1 MLIGLRSIAE
11 NLVLGREPRSG
22 PLLRVREQRRIARA
36 ALEELEL
43 DVDIDLP
50 VQALPPALQQLV
62 AISRAIAA
70 EPRILV
76 LDEATA
82 ALDDPDVERLGRLLR
97 RLQAKGIPI
106 LFVTHLLDEVLA
118 LADTVTVLRDGQVA
132 LQGPVAEQS
141 GDTVIRAIVGRS
153 LESQPTRA
161 RAPSVDGG
169 GLEVES
175 LRTDNVA
182 SISFSVRPGDNALLL
197 ALGLL
202 VLFFASQ
209 NDRFV
214 SFDNFRLVALQVSI
228 MGIVSVPLA
237 LLLISGGIDLSVGSI
252 IGLGG
257 MTSASLLHSGAPVTV
272 AVLAGILAGA
282 AVGVANGGLSI
293 FTKLSPIVVTLGAL
307 AAVRGLTFYISA
319 VPIFG
324 FPDSF
329 TNLGSGRILG
339 VPILVLIAA
348 GVFVI
353 GYVFLNRTP
362 WGQHVYAFGVNS
374 EAARLAGIS
383 TRVLPFM
390 LYVATGAAAGLGGSL
405 LVARLNSA
413 TPGTLGLAFE
423 IDVLTAILL
432 GGVAFGGCRGRLSG
446 ALVGVVFLGVLSN
459 GLVLLDVRSF
469 TQTLLKGI
477 ALVAAA
483 GLATLVGR
491 LETRA
496 ALAARSAASVGEQG
510 R

>member
-1 MLIGLRSIAE
+1 MGISPADPAAPAWTFSGG
-11 NLVLGREPRSG
+11 NQQKLVVGRWLSG
-22 PLLRVREQRRIARA
+22 GGQIRL
-36 ALEELEL
+36 
-43 DVDIDLP
+43 
-50 VQALPPALQQLV
+50 
-62 AISRAIAA
+62 
-70 EPRILV
+70 LV
-76 LDEATA
+76 LDEPTA
-82 ALDDPDVERLGRLLR
+82 GVDVGARADVYRSLRALAARGLAVLISSSEPEEMRSIADRVIVLHKGEAVGELAAGAINDHALLTLAHHSISGGALR
-97 RLQAKGIPI
+97 R
-106 LFVTHLLDEVLA
+106 VCLLV
-118 LADTVTVLRDGQVA
+118 
-132 LQGPVAEQS
+132 
-141 GDTVIRAIVGRS
+141 
-153 LESQPTRA
+153 
-161 RAPSVDGG
+161 
-169 GLEVES
+169 
-175 LRTDNVA
+175 
-182 SISFSVRPGDNALLL
+182 DNALLL

-257 MTSASLLHSGAPVTV
+257 MTSASLLDSGTPVTV

-282 AVGVANGGLSI
+282 AVGVANGALSI

-390 LYVATGAAAGLGGSL
+390 LYVATGAAAGLGDSL

-432 GGVAFGGCRGRLSG
+432 GGVAFGGGRGRLSG
-446 ALVGVVFLGVLSN
+446 VLVGVVFLGVLSN

>member
-1 MLIGLRSIAE
+1 MLR
-11 NLVLGREPRSG
+11 
-22 PLLRVREQRRIARA
+22 RVR
-36 ALEELEL
+36 L
-43 DVDIDLP
+43 
-50 VQALPPALQQLV
+50 LV
-62 AISRAIAA
+62 
-70 EPRILV
+70 
-76 LDEATA
+76 
-82 ALDDPDVERLGRLLR
+82 
-97 RLQAKGIPI
+97 
-106 LFVTHLLDEVLA
+106 
-118 LADTVTVLRDGQVA
+118 
-132 LQGPVAEQS
+132 
-141 GDTVIRAIVGRS
+141 
-153 LESQPTRA
+153 
-161 RAPSVDGG
+161 
-169 GLEVES
+169 
-175 LRTDNVA
+175 
-182 SISFSVRPGDNALLL
+182 DNALLL

-257 MTSASLLHSGAPVTV
+257 MTSASLLDSGTPVAV
-272 AVLAGILAGA
+272 AVLAGVLAGA
-282 AVGVANGGLSI
+282 AVGVANGALSI

-307 AAVRGLTFYISA
+307 AAMRGLTFYISA

-432 GGVAFGGCRGRLSG
+432 GGVAFGGGRGRLSG
-446 ALVGVVFLGVLSN
+446 VLVGVVFLGVLSN

>member
-43 DVDIDLP
+43 DIDLP

-62 AISRAIAA
+62 AIARAIAT

-141 GDTVIRAIVGRS
+141 GDAVIRAIVGRS

-169 GLEVES
+169 RLEVES

-257 MTSASLLHSGAPVTV
+257 MTSASLLHSGTPVTV
-272 AVLAGILAGA
+272 AVLAGVLAGA

-432 GGVAFGGCRGRLSG
+432 GGVAFGGGRGRLSG
-446 ALVGVVFLGVLSN
+446 VLVGVVFLGVLTN

-483 GLATLVGR
+483 GLAALVGR

>member
-1 MLIGLRSIAE
+1 M
-11 NLVLGREPRSG
+11 
-22 PLLRVREQRRIARA
+22 RRI
-36 ALEELEL
+36 
-43 DVDIDLP
+43 
-50 VQALPPALQQLV
+50 
-62 AISRAIAA
+62 
-70 EPRILV
+70 
-76 LDEATA
+76 
-82 ALDDPDVERLGRLLR
+82 RLL
-97 RLQAKGIPI
+97 
-106 LFVTHLLDEVLA
+106 V
-118 LADTVTVLRDGQVA
+118 
-132 LQGPVAEQS
+132 
-141 GDTVIRAIVGRS
+141 
-153 LESQPTRA
+153 
-161 RAPSVDGG
+161 
-169 GLEVES
+169 
-175 LRTDNVA
+175 
-182 SISFSVRPGDNALLL
+182 DNALLL

-257 MTSASLLHSGAPVTV
+257 MTSASLLHSGTPVTV
-272 AVLAGILAGA
+272 AVIAGILAGA
-282 AVGVANGGLSI
+282 AVGVANGALSI
-293 FTKLSPIVVTLGAL
+293 FTKLSPIVVPLGAL

-353 GYVFLNRTP
+353 GYLFLNRTP

-432 GGVAFGGCRGRLSG
+432 GGVAFGGGRGRLSG
-446 ALVGVVFLGVLSN
+446 VLVGVVFLGVLSN
-459 GLVLLDVRSF
+459 GLVLLDVRSRPS
-469 TQTLLKGI
+469 TTRRWTPTTSTRCCGR
-477 ALVAAA
+477 VWAAA
-483 GLATLVGR
+483 TTGSSMGATPSPGPCEPLGTHPPMTPSSR
-491 LETRA
+491 RRWEPSRRCSETPPPPEVC
-496 ALAARSAASVGEQG
+496 RS
-510 R
+510 